1 MKPDNPIRLKVC
13 GMRDARNMIEVA
25 ALHPDYMGFIF
36 YRNSKR
42 AVPLNFRIP
51 NGFPS
56 GIKRVGVFVDES
68 TSAILNLVREFSLD
82 FVQLHGEESPR
93 QCEELRAAG
102 PGVIKVFA
110 IGAAFDF
117 KTVEPFKSVVNYF
130 LFDTKGAEY
139 GGTGKVFDWR
149 ILQQYDQKV
158 PFFLS
163 GGLSPGNIH
172 DVARLRGMNLHAL
185 DVNSGVEVRP
195 GLKDVEKI
203 KKLQSL
209 TSPPAPL
216 RGGEGRS

>member
-1 MKPDNPIRLKVC
+1 
-13 GMRDARNMIEVA
+13 MRDANNMIEVA

-42 AVPLNFRIP
+42 AVPLNFQIP
-51 NGFPS
+51 NDFPS
-56 GIKRVGVFVDES
+56 GIKRVGVFVNES
-68 TSAILNLVREFSLD
+68 IPAILNLVKEFSLD
-82 FVQLHGEESPR
+82 FVQLHGEESPLR
-93 QCEELRAAG
+93 CEELGAAG
-102 PGVIKVFA
+102 VGVIKVFS

-117 KTVEPFKSVVNYF
+117 KTVEPFKNVVNYF

-139 GGTGKVFDWR
+139 GGTGTVFDWQM
-149 ILQQYDQKV
+149 LQQYNQEV

-185 DVNSGVEVRP
+185 DVNSGVEVKP

-203 KKLQSL
+203 KKVQSL

-216 RGGEGRS
+216 RSGEGRS